1 MAYKTLL
8 TVLSDEGQ
16 MPLLDAAI
24 ALARSLDAHLAVFC
38 LGIDHTQVGYY
49 YAGASAYVLQESID
63 RAMES
68 ASNVEAAARARLE
81 GEHIRWSV
89 ESAVAQTGGVSSLIG
104 IRARFADLAVLAKPY
119 GGAAAADAEIIVEAA
134 LFEGDCP
141 VLIVPETGLHDQFHH
156 RILVG
161 WNQASEAMVAT
172 RRALPFL
179 RKAEMVEIAVV
190 DPSPNGPEGSEPGGL
205 LAKWLN
211 RHGVKTNVA
220 VLPKTLPRISE
231 ILNRRAVETGASMIV
246 MGAYGHS
253 RFREAILGGA
263 TRNMLEQAQVPVLM
277 AR

>member
-8 TVLSDEGQ
+8 TVLSDESQ
-16 MPLLDAAI
+16 MPLLEAAI
-24 ALARSLDAHLAVFC
+24 ALARMEDAHLAVFC

-63 RAMES
+63 RAM
-68 ASNVEAAARARLE
+68 AAANAVETRTRERLG
-81 GEHIRWSV
+81 GEDIRWSV

-104 IRARFADLAVLAKPY
+104 LRARFADLAILSKPY
-119 GGAAAADAEIIVEAA
+119 GGTATADAEIIVEAA

-141 VLIVPETGLHDQFHH
+141 VLIIPESGLHDNFHH

-211 RHGVKTNVA
+211 RHGVRTDIA
-220 VLPKTLPRISE
+220 VLSKTLPRVSE

-246 MGAYGHS
+246 RPACAPRCWS
-253 RFREAILGGA
+253 VWR
-263 TRNMLEQAQVPVLM
+263 PPSP
-277 AR
+277 

>member
-16 MPLLDAAI
+16 MPLLDAAV

-231 ILNRRAVETGASMIV
+231 ILNRRAIETGASMIV

-263 TRNMLEQAQVPVLM
+263 TRNMLEQAQVPVFM